1 LTSALP
7 ALPALPILELREGNR
22 KLFLKTKTLNFLC
35 LSFLG
40 KVGKAGGK
48 SVNSYRFAG
57 KTEVKQR

>member
-7 ALPALPILELREGNR
+7 ALPALPIFELREGNR

-40 KVGKAGGK
+40 KAGNADEK
-48 SVNSYRFAG
+48 NVNSYRFAS
-57 KTEVKQR
+57 KTEVKLK